1 MLQQFIMSMVSL
13 IDNFMVAGLGDAS
26 MAAVNV
32 ANQMFFIY
40 IVFVNIICQAG
51 GIFLAQFRG
60 ANDPEGMKHAYRFKL
75 LFGLAWTLVVIIFFC
90 TIPERLIGM
99 MTVGNASRS
108 EVIPKG
114 AVYLRLI
121 SLTLVPTVI
130 SSAIG
135 SALRETGETKVP
147 LYISAVATVINTIG
161 NWFLIYGNLGA
172 PRLEVSGAA
181 IATIIARVF
190 EAAAYIIYV
199 NRKKIAFYSPF
210 RYILK
215 IDWPLVRRI
224 FSKSLFMFISE
235 GSWVASETIMV
246 ALYNGRGGAETMAG
260 MSAGGTIANI
270 FFLLFGGI
278 WTTAAVLVGGSLGA
292 GKLDEARS
300 RGKWL
305 QSGAFIAG
313 IVVAILGAVASY
325 FLIPLVFSNLTPA
338 ARGIGLGLVLVILGY
353 FPVWAI
359 LNAQFAVCR
368 AGGDTFMGL
377 IVDGV
382 VNICI
387 IIPGAF
393 LLAHLTNVGPVG
405 MFGIIKSTDI
415 FKCFIARYFYNKERW
430 VRNLTT

>member
-1 MLQQFIMSMVSL
+1 
-13 IDNFMVAGLGDAS
+13 MVAGLGDGS

-32 ANQMFFIY
+32 ANQIFFIC
-40 IVFVNIICQAG
+40 IVFVNITCQAG
-51 GIFLAQFRG
+51 GIYLAQFRG

-75 LFGLAWTLVVIIFFC
+75 LFCLAGALVFFVLFWV
-90 TIPERLIGM
+90 IPEGLIGI
-99 MTVGNASRS
+99 MTVGNVSRG

-114 AVYLRLI
+114 ANYLRLV
-121 SLTLVPTVI
+121 SFTLAPMAV

-135 SALRETGETKVP
+135 SSLRETGETKVP
-147 LYISAVATVINTIG
+147 LYISVAATVINTIG

-172 PRLEVSGAA
+172 PRLEISGAA
-181 IATIIARVF
+181 IATIIARLF
-190 EAAAYIIYV
+190 EALAFIIYV

-210 RYILK
+210 RYIFK
-215 IDWPLVRRI
+215 VDRSLVRKI
-224 FSKSLFMFISE
+224 ISKSVLMFISE
-235 GSWVASETIMV
+235 ASWVISETIMV

-300 RGKWL
+300 RGRWI

-313 IVVAILGAVASY
+313 IVIAILGAAASY

-359 LNAQFAVCR
+359 LNSQFAVCR
-368 AGGDTFMGL
+368 AGGDTFMGFCT
-377 IVDGV
+377 DAT
-382 VNICI
+382 VNVGLV
-387 IIPGAF
+387 IPGAF
-393 LLAHLTNVGPVG
+393 LLARLTNVGPVG
-405 MFGIIKSTDI
+405 MFAIIKSTDI
-415 FKCFIARYFYNKERW
+415 LKCFIARYFYNKERW